1 MRKCESHRRIH
12 LLALLV
18 FGSSLGLAAGNG
30 FEADM
35 KAGTRS
41 YGVGYSGAG
50 QWLADINGDGRADLV
65 YNRDNSK
72 EYRALLADQTFPYG
86 TGRFQT
92 DKSAGSR
99 NSNNNVG
106 YSGKAQWMADLNGD
120 GRADYAYNREN
131 TKEYWVML
139 GSSNGTFATDKKA
152 GSRNSNNN
160 VGYSGK
166 AQWMADVNGD
176 GRADYVYNRE
186 NTKEYWVLLAN
197 ADGTFATD
205 KKAGSRNSDNNVGY
219 SGKAQWMAD
228 VNGDGRADYVYN
240 RETTK
245 EYWVMLANADG
256 TFATDKKAGSRNSD
270 NNVGYDG
277 EAQWLIDVTSDGQA
291 DYVYNRA
298 STKEYWVMVANPDG
312 TFQVDA
318 NWGSRND
325 NNNVGYGINGQGFA
339 HLNADGREDFLYNR
353 ENTKEYWAMLSLG
366 GSFKTDQSWGERNKN
381 NNVGYD
387 GKAAFLGDVNGDGL
401 DDLVY
406 NRDSTKEEW
415 VMLSSRPATIQ
426 SIHLLDVWGEGYIKD
441 GSLITGFQDSY
452 NLNQEKQ
459 PVSNG
464 PNAGKNI
471 PKLVAVD
478 NYDRPVFP
486 IEDGG
491 VEIMTLMGAPIVE
504 AVANEMYRTLD
515 KNKGV
520 VLLYGFENGDPSL
533 LTFERVFVT
542 QHGFYNVTSRTTLGY
557 PFNQVGL
564 SPVRVYS
571 SRNVD
576 NTLSLGK
583 GGRVGGAAMADSQQN
598 EFSGGGIVHD
608 EL

>member
-1 MRKCESHRRIH
+1 
-12 LLALLV
+12 
-18 FGSSLGLAAGNG
+18 
-30 FEADM
+30 
-35 KAGTRS
+35 
-41 YGVGYSGAG
+41 
-50 QWLADINGDGRADLV
+50 
-65 YNRDNSK
+65 
-72 EYRALLADQTFPYG
+72 
-86 TGRFQT
+86 
-92 DKSAGSR
+92 
-99 NSNNNVG
+99 
-106 YSGKAQWMADLNGD
+106 
-120 GRADYAYNREN
+120 
-131 TKEYWVML
+131 
-139 GSSNGTFATDKKA
+139 
-152 GSRNSNNN
+152 
-160 VGYSGK
+160 
-166 AQWMADVNGD
+166 
-176 GRADYVYNRE
+176 
-186 NTKEYWVLLAN
+186 
-197 ADGTFATD
+197 
-205 KKAGSRNSDNNVGY
+205 
-219 SGKAQWMAD
+219 
-228 VNGDGRADYVYN
+228 
-240 RETTK
+240 
-245 EYWVMLANADG
+245 
-256 TFATDKKAGSRNSD
+256 
-270 NNVGYDG
+270 
-277 EAQWLIDVTSDGQA
+277 
-291 DYVYNRA
+291 
-298 STKEYWVMVANPDG
+298 
-312 TFQVDA
+312 
-318 NWGSRND
+318 
-325 NNNVGYGINGQGFA
+325 VGYGINGQGFA